1 MIARG
6 LQGVEFL
13 VCNTDAQHL
22 RTTLTENRVQMG
34 PELTGGLGCGANP
47 DVGCV
52 FALLVLA
59 KRLASSYE
67 CGVVDDDGVYAVVKQ
82 RKQRLT
88 RSWSV

>member
-22 RTTLTENRVQMG
+22 RTTLTENRVQMA

-47 DVGCV
+47 EVGCV
-52 FALLVLA
+52 FGL
-59 KRLASSYE
+59 RLSQ
-67 CGVVDDDGVYAVVKQ
+67 GVGLSKGI
-82 RKQRLT
+82 
-88 RSWSV
+88 S

>member
-34 PELTGGLGCGANP
+34 PDLTGGLGCGANP
-47 DVGCV
+47 EVGY
-52 FALLVLA
+52 ALNFD
-59 KRLASSYE
+59 S
-67 CGVVDDDGVYAVVKQ
+67 
-82 RKQRLT
+82 
-88 RSWSV
+88 